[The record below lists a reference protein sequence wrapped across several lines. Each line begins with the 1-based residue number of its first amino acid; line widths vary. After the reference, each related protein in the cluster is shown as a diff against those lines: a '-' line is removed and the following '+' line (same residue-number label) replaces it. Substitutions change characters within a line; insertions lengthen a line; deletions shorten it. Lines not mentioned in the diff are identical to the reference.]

1 MFVKIENLIS
11 LFQNLPQILYN
22 VIPIRRVFTR
32 RTQFSCNIV
41 EKTFKIQEKRC
52 NIKTRTNLAKS
63 CKVNR
68 HCNFC
73 CHTSNKNIPLQDLSR
88 PLGRSFTKSSQ
99 FCEMIYPT
107 LFSLFFTKTRFS
119 QISFSI
125 FLLWRWASPHHHTLM
140 QELAKFPEIGK
151 THSWE
156 KLNSSVLAFH
166 VRFKR
171 YLEEALTLINHIQN
185 HGWAFWA
192 HF

>member
-68 HCNFC
+68 HCNC
-73 CHTSNKNIPLQDLSR
+73 CHKNILLQDLSR

-99 FCEMIYPT
+99 FCEIIYPT

-119 QISFSI
+119 QMSFSI
-125 FLLWRWASPHHHTLM
+125 F
-140 QELAKFPEIGK
+140 Q
-151 THSWE
+151 
-156 KLNSSVLAFH
+156 SSV
-166 VRFKR
+166 V
-171 YLEEALTLINHIQN
+171 ALSVAVTTSS
-185 HGWAFWA
+185 
-192 HF
+192 HFDAGTCKVSRDRKNTQLRKIEFFCFGISCALQKIL